1 MIFYYGSGSPYAW
14 KVWLCLEHKGIDY
27 TFKRLQFDNGDTK
40 TPEFLAVNPR
50 GKVPAIMEDG
60 FTLWESSAIIEYL
73 EDCYP
78 QKPLLPKDIRGRARI
93 RRIMSAADNY
103 LQPPIGNLAE
113 ETLYK
118 SDGGDFA
125 AIEKAKQE
133 VFPELARFE
142 AALQGD
148 FFAGDDLTLAD
159 FTIYPYLRLLVRIEE
174 RKPGQGVGD
183 NIPGRLIA
191 WMKRIEALPYY
202 AKTIPPHW
210 KA

>member
-1 MIFYYGSGSPYAW
+1 MSMIFYYGSGSPYAW

-118 SDGGDFA
+118 SDSGDFA

-133 VFPELARFE
+133 VQKKILLERFQE
-142 AALQGD
+142 ENPTFD
-148 FFAGDDLTLAD
+148 FSGAEFN
-159 FTIYPYLRLLVRIEE
+159 
-174 RKPGQGVGD
+174 GQ
-183 NIPGRLIA
+183 IPDPRTFMGGLN
-191 WMKRIEALPYY
+191 Y
-202 AKTIPPHW
+202 TN
-210 KA
+210 